1 MIAPVDARTAEVLVV
16 GGGIVGLAAANALLD
31 AGVDV
36 RCLERAEPGGGQSA
50 GYVRVFRHVHDRP
63 DLVELIRAV
72 REEWDDWSAWAGT
85 SLIGPEGVLYAAP
98 DADEIAALFAS
109 AGIEHRWAGPEE
121 QRELLPI
128 ASPPAERALVDVRG
142 GGIRVRPVI
151 GALVSWLGDR
161 LVREEALAVRPD
173 GGGALVPTPQ
183 GVWRADRVLVCAGTG
198 TPALAEP
205 LGVRSQAEAH
215 LHLRATFAPRPEHRG
230 MSLACLLDRTGV
242 HGATVYSGPVLE
254 LGGFAVGLATE
265 DAEMRGDLARS
276 LARVRAYV
284 ERGLPGLVPEPIA
297 LRPCWL
303 TVLPWHADAF
313 AAWQVGPVV
322 VFEGHNLFKFAPTLG
337 RLLADAAQTGRIPAP
352 LSPPP

>member
-1 MIAPVDARTAEVLVV
+1 MSAPVDVRTAEVLVV
-16 GGGIVGLAAANALLD
+16 GGGVVGLAAASALLD
-31 AGVDV
+31 AGADV
-36 RCLERAEPGGGQSA
+36 RCLERAEPGSGQSA
-50 GYVRVFRHVHDRP
+50 GYVRVFRHVHDRA
-63 DLVELIRAV
+63 DLVELIRGA
-72 REEWDDWSAWAGT
+72 RDEWDGWSARAGT
-85 SLIGPEGVLYAAP
+85 PLIGPEGVLYAAP
-98 DADEIAALFAS
+98 DAADIAALFAS

-128 ASPPAERALVDVRG
+128 VAPPAERALVDVRG
-142 GGIRVRPVI
+142 GGIRVRPTI

-173 GGGALVPTPQ
+173 GDGALVPTPQ

-198 TPALAEP
+198 TPVLAEP

-215 LHLRATFAPRPEHRG
+215 LHLRATFAPRPAHRDR
-230 MSLACLLDRTGV
+230 SLACLLDRTGV
-242 HGATVYSGPVLE
+242 HGATVYSGPVPE
-254 LGGFAVGLATE
+254 LDGFAVGLATE
-265 DAEMRGDLARS
+265 DPGMRGDLARS
-276 LARVRAYV
+276 LARVRHYV

-313 AAWQVGPVV
+313 VARQAGPVV

-337 RLLADAAQTGRIPAP
+337 RLLADAAQTGRMTAP